1 MVLEKFPGKFAGKFC
16 SLKSSVNFPTK
27 FPANPKVFFST
38 KFSAKIP
45 VHPEESSEKIL
56 READP
61 VQFKVKFLCTV

>member
-27 FPANPKVFFST
+27 FPANPKVST

-45 VHPEESSEKIL
+45 VHLEESSAKIL
-56 READP
+56 REANP